1 MKIVHARKQIFNKD
15 HAFQHKMS
23 LLVWILSI
31 LKWRQYGNEVILYAD
46 KATLSA
52 IKEIGFDHL
61 YNHINTEVMEKEYKN
76 LDFHSYWAM
85 PKLIALEHEK
95 LILDNDCVIADQD
108 VVPMQDLKRFWTN
121 TEVAVWSNKEYTE
134 IRATY
139 PMLNLLST
147 PEKYKFPEWFTGNAK
162 PLNTGVIHIKDK
174 NIVDL
179 YIKEA
184 FRLALNNKN
193 DKDNTICQTM
203 CNAEQRL
210 LGEIV
215 EYKNLSYGVVQP
227 INATLFNKNGFH
239 THGYK
244 NKINN
249 TTGLLWHLNLLLMI
263 KELDSAMFDKLIA
276 NPKFAEEKLYFET
289 KGYTC
294 PATKE
299 LKQYNFSFNIE

>member
-15 HAFQHKMS
+15 HALQHKMS

-31 LKWRQYGNEVILYAD
+31 LKWRQYGNEVVLYAD
-46 KATLSA
+46 KATLNG

-61 YNHINTEVMEKEYKN
+61 YNHIDTEVMEKEYKN

-139 PMLNLLST
+139 PILNLLST
-147 PEKYKFPEWFTGNAK
+147 PEEYKFPEWFTGNAK
-162 PLNTGVIHIKDK
+162 PLNTGIIHIKDK

-184 FRLALNNKN
+184 FRLALDNTN
-193 DKDNTICQTM
+193 DKNNTICQTM